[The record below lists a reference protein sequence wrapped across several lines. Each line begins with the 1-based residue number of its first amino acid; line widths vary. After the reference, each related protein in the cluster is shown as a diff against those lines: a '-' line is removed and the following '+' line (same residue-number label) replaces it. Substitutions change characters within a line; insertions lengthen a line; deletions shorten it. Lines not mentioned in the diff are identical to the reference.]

1 MKTARTWQAIQNKLV
16 MNEVLH
22 IVEHTL
28 GVCGEKHLNLIGFL
42 LEFPALSPIFT
53 YIKSLIK

>member
-1 MKTARTWQAIQNKLV
+1 MRIIETWQVIQNKIV
-16 MNEVLH
+16 MNELLH
-22 IVEHTL
+22 AAEHAL

-42 LEFPALSPIFT
+42 LEFPALNPIFT